1 MKNIVSTIKLPE
13 KMVSR
18 VKELLP
24 EAEYEY
30 ISSKE
35 ISAEERGRAE
45 IFITY
50 GTDMAES
57 HVEEF
62 KNLKWIMVMS
72 AGLEMMPL
80 DKLDGVL
87 ITNAT
92 GIHKIQMTEYTIGL
106 ILSYYKDFNQL
117 YEDQKAGYWREN
129 AFTTELYDKQVH
141 ILGTGSIGSHL
152 AQVLSAFGVNTVG
165 YNTNGRAVEGFD
177 RSHPLDDLMNHI
189 GEADILIN
197 ILPSTEATTGLL
209 TKDHFHKMKDDSV
222 FVNIG
227 RGDIVPD
234 EVLIEVLEEKIIG
247 HLILDVFNKEPL
259 ESESPFYKYDNIT
272 ITPHASSKTS
282 GYIERAFDI
291 FEHNLKHM
299 EDTGKMENVIDIN
312 KGY

>member
-259 ESESPFYKYDNIT
+259 ESESPFYKYNNIT

>member
-152 AQVLSAFGVNTVG
+152 AQILSAFGVNTVG

>member
-1 MKNIVSTIKLPE
+1 MENIVSTINLPE

-18 VKELLP
+18 IKELLP
-24 EAEYEY
+24 DAEYEY

-50 GTDMAES
+50 GTDMTES

-62 KNLKWIMVMS
+62 ENLKWIMVMS

-106 ILSYYKDFNQL
+106 ILSYYKGFNQL
-117 YEDQKAGYWREN
+117 YEDQKVGHWRKN

-177 RSHPLDDLMNHI
+177 RLHPLDDLMDHI

-209 TKDHFHKMKDDSV
+209 TMDHFHKMKGDSV

-227 RGDIVPD
+227 RGDITPD
-234 EVLIEVLEEKIIG
+234 EVLIKVLEEKIIG
-247 HLILDVFNKEPL
+247 HLILDVFNEEPL
-259 ESESPFYKYDNIT
+259 DSDSPFYKYDNIT

>member
-152 AQVLSAFGVNTVG
+152 AQILSAFGVNTVG

-234 EVLIEVLEEKIIG
+234 EVLFEVLEEKIIG

>member
-13 KMVSR
+13 KIISR
-18 VKELLP
+18 IKELLP
-24 EAEYEY
+24 GAEYEY
-30 ISSKE
+30 VSPKK

-50 GTDMAES
+50 GTDMEEG

-80 DKLDGVL
+80 EKLDDVL

-106 ILSYYKDFNQL
+106 ILSYYKDFYQL
-117 YEDQKAGYWREN
+117 YEDQKSGYWRDN
-129 AFTTELYDKQVH
+129 AFTTELYDKNVH

-152 AQVLSAFGVNTVG
+152 AKVLSAFGVNTVG
-165 YNTNGRAVEGFD
+165 YNTNGRTVEGFD
-177 RSHPLDDLMNHI
+177 RSHPLEELMDHI
-189 GEADILIN
+189 GEADILVN
-197 ILPSTEATTGLL
+197 ILPSTDATTDLL
-209 TKDHFHKMKDDSV
+209 TEAHFYAMKDDAV

-227 RGDIVPD
+227 RGDVVPD
-234 EVLIEVLEEKIIG
+234 EVLFKVLEEKIIG
-247 HLILDVFNKEPL
+247 HLIIDVFNEEPL
-259 ESESPFYKYDNIT
+259 ESDSPFYKYDNIT

-291 FEHNLKHM
+291 FEHNIKHLNDISEM
-299 EDTGKMENVIDIN
+299 KNVIDIE

>member
-152 AQVLSAFGVNTVG
+152 AQILSAFGVNTVG

-234 EVLIEVLEEKIIG
+234 EVLFEVLEEKIIG

-312 KGY
+312 KGS

>member
-13 KMVSR
+13 EMIAGI
-18 VKELLP
+18 KEMLP
-24 EAEYEY
+24 EAKYEHVR
-30 ISSKE
+30 SKE
-35 ISAEERGRAE
+35 MTAEERERAE

-50 GTDMAES
+50 GTDMKEE
-57 HVEEF
+57 HVPEF

-80 DKLDGVL
+80 DSLEDVL

-106 ILSYYKDFNQL
+106 ILSHYKDFNLL
-117 YEDQKAGYWREN
+117 YEDQKAKHWRKN
-129 AFTTELYDKQVH
+129 AFTTELYEKNAH

-152 AQVLSAFGVNTVG
+152 AKVLQAFGVNTVG
-165 YNTNGRAVEGFD
+165 YNTNGREVEGF
-177 RSHPLDDLMNHI
+177 SETYPLDELMNQI
-189 GEADILIN
+189 GGADILIN

-209 TKDHFHKMKDDSV
+209 TGKHFDEMKSGST

-227 RGDIVPD
+227 RGDIAED
-234 EVLIEVLEEKIIG
+234 EVLLDALEHKKIG
-247 HLILDVFNKEPL
+247 QLILDVFNEEPL
-259 ESESPFYKYDNIT
+259 TPDSPFYKYENVT

-291 FEHNLKHM
+291 FEHNLKHI
-299 EDTGKMENVIDIN
+299 DDYSKMENVIDN
-312 KGY
+312 KKGY

>member
-13 KMVSR
+13 KMISR
-18 VKELLP
+18 IKELLP
-24 EAEYEY
+24 GAEYEY
-30 ISSKE
+30 VSPKK

-50 GTDMAES
+50 GTDMEEG

-80 DKLDGVL
+80 DKLDDVL

-106 ILSYYKDFNQL
+106 ILSYYKDFYQL
-117 YEDQKAGYWREN
+117 YEDQKAGYWRNN
-129 AFTTELYDKQVH
+129 AFTTELYDKTLH

-152 AQVLSAFGVNTVG
+152 AEVLSAFGVNTVG

-177 RSHPLDDLMNHI
+177 RSHPLDELMDHI

-197 ILPSTEATTGLL
+197 ILPSTDATTGLL
-209 TKDHFHKMKDDSV
+209 TEEHFNAMKDDSV

-227 RGDIVPD
+227 RGDVVPD
-234 EVLIEVLEEKIIG
+234 EVLIKVLEEKIIG
-247 HLILDVFNKEPL
+247 HLIIDVFNEEPL
-259 ESESPFYKYDNIT
+259 ESDSPFYKYDNIT

-291 FEHNLKHM
+291 FEHNIKHLDDISGM
-299 EDTGKMENVIDIN
+299 KNVIDIE

>member
-1 MKNIVSTIKLPE
+1 MKNIVSIIKLPE
-13 KMVSR
+13 NMISR
-18 VKELLP
+18 IKEILP

-30 ISSKE
+30 ISSKK

-50 GTDMAES
+50 GTDMEES

-80 DKLDGVL
+80 DKLGDVL

-106 ILSYYKDFNQL
+106 ILSYYKDFYQL
-117 YEDQKAGYWREN
+117 YEDQKAGYWRDN
-129 AFTTELYDKQVH
+129 AFTTELYGKTVH
-141 ILGTGSIGSHL
+141 ILGTGSIGAHL

-177 RSHPLDDLMNHI
+177 RTHPLDELMNHI
-189 GEADILIN
+189 GEADILVN
-197 ILPSTEATTGLL
+197 ILPSTNATVDLL
-209 TKDHFHKMKDDSV
+209 TEKHFNEMKDDSV

-227 RGDIVPD
+227 RGDIGRD
-234 EVLIEVLEEKIIG
+234 EVLCKVLEEKIIG
-247 HLILDVFNKEPL
+247 HLSIDVFNEEPL
-259 ESESPFYKYDNIT
+259 ESDSPFYQYDNIT

-291 FEHNLKHM
+291 FEHNLRHM
-299 EDTGKMENVIDIN
+299 DDTGEMKNVINIE

>member
-117 YEDQKAGYWREN
+117 YEDQKAGHWREN

>member
-1 MKNIVSTIKLPE
+1 
-13 KMVSR
+13 MVSR

-152 AQVLSAFGVNTVG
+152 AQILSAFGVNTVG

>member
-1 MKNIVSTIKLPE
+1 MKNIVSTINLPE

-18 VKELLP
+18 IKVLLP

-50 GTDMAES
+50 GTDMTES

-106 ILSYYKDFNQL
+106 ILSYYKGFNQL
-117 YEDQKAGYWREN
+117 SEDQKAGHWREN
-129 AFTTELYDKQVH
+129 AFTAELYGRQVH

-152 AQVLSAFGVNTVG
+152 AQVLSAFGVDTVG
-165 YNTNGRAVEGFD
+165 YNTDGRAVEGF
-177 RSHPLDDLMNHI
+177 RRTHTLDGLMRHI

-209 TKDHFHKMKDDSV
+209 TVEHFHEMKDDSV

-227 RGDIVPD
+227 RGDIAPD
-234 EVLIEVLEEKIIG
+234 EVLIEVLEEEIIG
-247 HLILDVFNKEPL
+247 HLILDVFNEEPL
-259 ESESPFYKYDNIT
+259 DSDSPFYKYDNIT
-272 ITPHASSKTS
+272 VTPHASSKTG

-291 FEHNLKHM
+291 FEHNLQHM
-299 EDTGKMENVIDIN
+299 GDTGKMENVIDIN

>member
-13 KMVSR
+13 EMIAVI
-18 VKELLP
+18 KEVLP
-24 EAEYEY
+24 EANYEY
-30 ISSKE
+30 IRPKE
-35 ISAEERGRAE
+35 MSAEKREQAE

-50 GTDMAES
+50 GTDMKKE
-57 HVEEF
+57 HVPEF

-80 DKLDGVL
+80 DMLDDVL

-106 ILSYYKDFNQL
+106 ILSYYKDFNL
-117 YEDQKAGYWREN
+117 LHEDQKEKRWREN
-129 AFTTELYDKQVH
+129 AFTTELYGKSAH

-152 AQVLSAFGVNTVG
+152 AEVLQAFGVNTVG
-165 YNTNGRAVEGFD
+165 YNTNGREVDGFNQTY
-177 RSHPLDDLMNHI
+177 PLDEMMSQI
-189 GEADILIN
+189 GGADILVN

-209 TKDHFHKMKDDSV
+209 TEKHFDEMKDDSI

-227 RGDIVPD
+227 RGDIAAD
-234 EVLIEVLEEKIIG
+234 EVLLNVLEDEKIG
-247 HLILDVFNKEPL
+247 QLILDVFNDEPL
-259 ESESPFYKYDNIT
+259 TQDSPFYNFDNVT

-291 FEHNLKHM
+291 FKHNLKHI
-299 EDTGKMENVIDIN
+299 DDYSNMENVIDN
-312 KGY
+312 KKGY

>member
-152 AQVLSAFGVNTVG
+152 AQILSAFGVNTVG
-165 YNTNGRAVEGFD
+165 YNTNGRTVEGFD

-234 EVLIEVLEEKIIG
+234 EVLFEVLEEKIIG